1 MRAATRALAFGAQVF
16 DILFRSGDASSPS
29 ARALGLYNAC
39 VALCRSHGFD
49 VRCRGHLP
57 GGPVVIVANHLSW
70 VDVPVLG
77 TLTPSM
83 MIAKGEIA
91 DWPFIGEMSHKFG
104 VGFVRRGDAHSG
116 ARALKQSLRALR
128 RGVSVVGFPEG
139 TTSRE
144 LLPFKRGMFG
154 LAQLAGVPIVPAAIS
169 YTDPKLAWIGDDW
182 FVPHYFRTVSRERTP
197 VHIQLG
203 RPIAPSLALRPEEL
217 AQIARARIAELS
229 RRKLA

>member
-1 MRAATRALAFGAQVF
+1 MRAAARALSFGAVVA

-70 VDVPVLG
+70 VDPVVLG
-77 TLTPSM
+77 SLTPCM
-83 MIAKGEIA
+83 PIAKGEIA
-91 DWPFIGEMSHKFG
+91 DWPLVGEASRALS
-104 VGFVRRGDAHSG
+104 VAFVRRGDAHSG
-116 ARALKQSLRALR
+116 ARALKQSLRALE
-128 RGVSVVGFPEG
+128 RGVSVIGFPEG

-154 LAQLAGVPIVPAAIS
+154 LAQLAGVPIVPVSITYA
-169 YTDPKLAWIGDDW
+169 DPRIAWIGDDW
-182 FVPHYFRTVSRERTP
+182 FVPHYLRTVSRERTL
-197 VHIQLG
+197 VTLQLG
-203 RPIAPSLALRPEEL
+203 RPIAPSLAIRADEL
-217 AQIARARIAELS
+217 AQLARSRIADMT